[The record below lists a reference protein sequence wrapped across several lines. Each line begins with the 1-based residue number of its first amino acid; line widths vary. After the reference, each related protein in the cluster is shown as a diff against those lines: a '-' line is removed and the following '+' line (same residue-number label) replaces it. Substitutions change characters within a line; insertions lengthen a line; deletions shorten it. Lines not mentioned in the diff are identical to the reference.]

1 MNCPEC
7 SSKNTLYMHEDPIP
21 CTDCD
26 TTIVVGYFMCSE
38 CNYSF
43 RTTNGKFLD
52 GTYPVEMGQVIKDL
66 LDGMDLED
74 IARDIMDKDIGG
86 GCDGCNRWG
95 TAPMSD
101 SICNCARCGQALI
114 LSSDLTEYSCPHC
127 GFEWEIL
134 DGE

>member
-7 SSKNTLYMHEDPIP
+7 NSENTLYMHEDPIP

-26 TTIVVGYFMCSE
+26 TTIVVGYHMCTE

-52 GTYPVEMGQVIKDL
+52 GTYPVEMDQVMKDL
-66 LDGMDLED
+66 MEGMGLED
-74 IARDIMDKDIGG
+74 MAQDLMDKNLGG
-86 GCDGCNRWG
+86 SCDDCSECGP
-95 TAPMSD
+95 ASMLD
-101 SICNCARCGQALI
+101 SICNCAKCGQALI
-114 LSSDLTEYSCPHC
+114 LSPDLIEYNCPHC

-134 DGE
+134 DSE